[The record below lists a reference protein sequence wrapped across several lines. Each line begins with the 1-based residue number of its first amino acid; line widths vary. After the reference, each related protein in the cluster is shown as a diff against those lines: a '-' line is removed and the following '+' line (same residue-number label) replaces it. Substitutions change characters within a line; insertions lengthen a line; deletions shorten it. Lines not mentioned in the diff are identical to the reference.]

1 MFLYL
6 FILVMSLLSPV
17 SYAGSGKDRCA
28 VSNCTCEVKPG
39 PYSPSTS
46 TKIQTTVMS
55 VYFLEDK
62 HNLTANQIREIKKF
76 VKAPGKYTVLA
87 YTDGCASYSHNKSL
101 ALRRLSSVGAYIE
114 SNTNKI
120 VPEESSHHSPKSRR
134 VDIVRKRDISIR
146 GIIETVD
153 VDVYLL
159 DASGSMAGSQSWKD
173 IASASF
179 RKGKKIYVSKM
190 TNCRDGQTI
199 TSVPYG
205 GGTEIWY
212 SYWWVL
218 NQMNYGES
226 LLVVSDFRANYG
238 LKPTERATLEALV
251 RKKNIKVYSIT
262 LK

>member
-6 FILVMSLLSPV
+6 LVLILSLLSPV
-17 SYAGSGKDRCA
+17 SYARSGKDRCA
-28 VSNCTCEVKPG
+28 VSHCTCEVKPG
-39 PYSPSTS
+39 PYSPNTS
-46 TKIQTTVMS
+46 AKIETIVMS

-62 HNLTANQIREIKKF
+62 HNLTIGQIKDIKEF
-76 VKAPGKYTVLA
+76 VKVPGKYTVLA

-101 ALRRLSSVGAYIE
+101 ALRRLYSVGGYIQNHT
-114 SNTNKI
+114 SKI

-146 GIIETVD
+146 GIIETID
-153 VDVYLL
+153 VDAYLL

-179 RKGKKIYVSKM
+179 KKGKKIYVSKM
-190 TNCRDGQTI
+190 TSCTNGQTV

-218 NQMNYGES
+218 NQMNHGES
-226 LLVVSDFRANYG
+226 LLIVSDFDANYG
-238 LKPTERATLEALV
+238 LKAPERAALEALV
-251 RKKNIKVYSIT
+251 RRKNIKVYSIT

>member
-6 FILVMSLLSPV
+6 LVLVMSLLSPV

-28 VSNCTCEVKPG
+28 VSHCTCEVRPG
-39 PYSPSTS
+39 PYSPNTS
-46 TKIQTTVMS
+46 AKIKTTVMS

-62 HNLTANQIREIKKF
+62 HNLTISQIRDIKEF

-101 ALRRLSSVGAYIE
+101 ALRRLSSVGTYIQNHT
-114 SNTNKI
+114 SRI

-153 VDVYLL
+153 VDAYLL

-179 RKGKKIYVSKM
+179 KKGKKIYVSKM
-190 TNCRDGQTI
+190 TSCRDGQTV

-218 NQMNYGES
+218 NEMNYGES
-226 LLVVSDFRANYG
+226 LLIVSDFDANYG
-238 LKPTERATLEALV
+238 LKSSERAALEALV
-251 RKKNIKVYSIT
+251 RRKNIKVYSIT